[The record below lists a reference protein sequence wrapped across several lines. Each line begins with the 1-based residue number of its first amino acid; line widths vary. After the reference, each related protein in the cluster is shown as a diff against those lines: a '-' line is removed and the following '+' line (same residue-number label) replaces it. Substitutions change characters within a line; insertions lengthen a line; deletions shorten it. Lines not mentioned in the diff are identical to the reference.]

1 MNPIGFHVLPCFF
14 FGFMALPWIV
24 PSFYRV
30 FFQLALS
37 SFFLG
42 CAVFD
47 WCLFGGNEAKLRL
60 LPSFAVVF
68 FVCFF
73 LPGFSMPDLT
83 WFSLQAKRIRV
94 AAVWAHLLV
103 VTEFFC
109 RVLSSIERGKTR
121 LFFLRT
127 EMAMSRFLIVGDR
140 RRPTHRHQ
148 RKKNYGGQSP
158 STLRVDLRA
167 RPNNSNNNNN
177 NNKEQQQRFGRM
189 AQKKKNLVRLG
200 PFPLQR
206 LKLG

>member
-1 MNPIGFHVLPCFF
+1 
-14 FGFMALPWIV
+14 MALPWIV

-121 LFFLRT
+121 LFFFENRD
-127 EMAMSRFLIVGDR
+127 GDVEVFDRGRSAPSHAPPPEEKKTTAANHR
-140 RRPTHRHQ
+140 RRFGSICVRDQTTATTTTTTTKNSSNDSVAW
-148 RKKNYGGQSP
+148 RKRKRISLDSVHSLYSA
-158 STLRVDLRA
+158 S
-167 RPNNSNNNNN
+167 
-177 NNKEQQQRFGRM
+177 
-189 AQKKKNLVRLG
+189 NLVRS
-200 PFPLQR
+200 QR
-206 LKLG
+206 NPVKPS

>member
-1 MNPIGFHVLPCFF
+1 
-14 FGFMALPWIV
+14 MALPWIV

-121 LFFLRT
+121 LFF
-127 EMAMSRFLIVGDR
+127 
-140 RRPTHRHQ
+140 
-148 RKKNYGGQSP
+148 
-158 STLRVDLRA
+158 
-167 RPNNSNNNNN
+167 
-177 NNKEQQQRFGRM
+177 
-189 AQKKKNLVRLG
+189 
-200 PFPLQR
+200 
-206 LKLG
+206 